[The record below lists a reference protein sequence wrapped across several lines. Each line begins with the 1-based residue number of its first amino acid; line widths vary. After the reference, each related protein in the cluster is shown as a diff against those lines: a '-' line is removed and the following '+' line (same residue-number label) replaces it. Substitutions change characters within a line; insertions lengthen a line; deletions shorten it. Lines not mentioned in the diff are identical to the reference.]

1 MAKSTF
7 SSFHKDELL
16 CLYKLNKLHILYA
29 RSIDSLS
36 LNILV
41 ILFFEIFS
49 SGNYRILNDSF
60 TSLQELYLKVLIICF
75 SNST

>member
-1 MAKSTF
+1 MAKSPF

-36 LNILV
+36 LNIFSYFIFLN
-41 ILFFEIFS
+41 IFF
-49 SGNYRILNDSF
+49 GNYGILNDSF
-60 TSLQELYLKVLIICF
+60 TSLQELYLTVLIICF